1 MAGQGWQQVLRT
13 QAGWLLL
20 AAALVVAFVF
30 SALTG
35 SSGHAFLTT
44 AARSSAVVLL
54 LGVSLASVHM
64 GHVWRVFA
72 RHDSIRAGIAAGGGL
87 AQRLSV

>member
-13 QAGWLLL
+13 QAGWLALV
-20 AAALVVAFVF
+20 AALVVALVF

-35 SSGHAFLTT
+35 SSGYAFLTS
-44 AARSSAVVLL
+44 AARSSAVALL
-54 LGVSLASVHM
+54 LGVSRASLHM
-64 GHVWRVFA
+64 GHVRRVFA
-72 RHDSIRAGIAAGGGL
+72 RHDSIRADIAAGGGL